1 MATSEKHIRRA
12 TGATSGRYPRGEF
25 DACYWRLA
33 DLCEL
38 AVALPPEQ
46 ELRILEAFDQLAEIG
61 TPRHLQLV
69 GIGDSYAAQRQGNLA
84 AGHSPASHTAAA
96 GSMASP
102 TAALVAGESDGPTVA
117 GEAEADEV
125 AVEVLRRAARLA
137 VRAGSLEQAL
147 AWDRVR
153 ELLTA
158 AFPDVCAED
167 CGGPGTVA

>member
-46 ELRILEAFDQLAEIG
+46 ELRILEAFDQMAEIG

-69 GIGDSYAAQRQGNLA
+69 GLDHACGAQPPGILP
-84 AGHSPASHTAAA
+84 AGHFATSPTPAT
-96 GSMASP
+96 GSTASP
-102 TAALVAGESDGPTVA
+102 TTALVAGESDGPAVER
-117 GEAEADEV
+117 EAEAEAV
-125 AVEVLRRAARLA
+125 AAEVLRRVAGLA
-137 VRAGSLEQAL
+137 VRAGSVDEAL

-153 ELLTA
+153 ELLTT
-158 AFPDVCAED
+158 AFLVVCPAD